1 MEITLTFGL
10 SFSLKH
16 SFQTQLYNHS
26 RRSWLNIADVCF
38 SLFDTISLSDWITL
52 YCLSLL
58 DMNFTRW
65 LIYTPLFFTLLLS
78 KVTKYPGSK
87 EQISRSRLS
96 KSEHCPQGKN
106 SKTHVCV
113 SLPRVHVN
121 EKTTASRGTNQRV
134 VFVHVLLN
142 WYSFLI
148 HYLPFKNFAVSCC
161 FSITQAPNTAEITFK
176 FVFSCFFTALYSHWK
191 SELI

>member
-52 YCLSLL
+52 YWLWLL

-78 KVTKYPGSK
+78 KVTKYPSSK

-96 KSEHCPQGKN
+96 KSTVLRVKTQKHMFVSHCHVFIWMKKQPQAEAQTKELFSYVFYWIGIHFLFI
-106 SKTHVCV
+106 TCH
-113 SLPRVHVN
+113 
-121 EKTTASRGTNQRV
+121 SRILQCAGL
-134 VFVHVLLN
+134 F
-142 WYSFLI
+142 
-148 HYLPFKNFAVSCC
+148 P
-161 FSITQAPNTAEITFK
+161 
-176 FVFSCFFTALYSHWK
+176 
-191 SELI
+191 

>member
-87 EQISRSRLS
+87 EQILRSRLS
-96 KSEHCPQGKN
+96 KS
-106 SKTHVCV
+106 TV
-113 SLPRVHVN
+113 PRVKTQKHMFVSHCHVFIWMKKQPQA
-121 EKTTASRGTNQRV
+121 EAQTKEFFSYVFYWIGIHFLFITCHSRILQC
-134 VFVHVLLN
+134 
-142 WYSFLI
+142 
-148 HYLPFKNFAVSCC
+148 A
-161 FSITQAPNTAEITFK
+161 
-176 FVFSCFFTALYSHWK
+176 ALFP
-191 SELI
+191 

>member
-96 KSEHCPQGKN
+96 KHKHCPQGKN
-106 SKTHVCV
+106 SKTHVRV
-113 SLPRVHVN
+113 SLPL
-121 EKTTASRGTNQRV
+121 
-134 VFVHVLLN
+134 FM
-142 WYSFLI
+142 
-148 HYLPFKNFAVSCC
+148 
-161 FSITQAPNTAEITFK
+161 SIKKQPQAEAQTKEL
-176 FVFSCFFTALYSHWK
+176 FSCMFYWIGIHFLFITCHSRILQCAALFP
-191 SELI
+191 

>member
-1 MEITLTFGL
+1 MKITLTFGL

-38 SLFDTISLSDWITL
+38 SL
-52 YCLSLL
+52 L
-58 DMNFTRW
+58 DMSFTRW

-78 KVTKYPGSK
+78 KLTKYPGSK

-142 WYSFLI
+142 WYSVLI
-148 HYLPFKNFAVSCC
+148 HYLPFKNFAVCC
-161 FSITQAPNTAEITFK
+161 SFSITQAPNTAEITFK
-176 FVFSCFFTALYSHWK
+176 FVFSCFFTALYSH
-191 SELI
+191 

>member
-26 RRSWLNIADVCF
+26 RHSWLNIADVCF

-87 EQISRSRLS
+87 EQISRSWLS

-106 SKTHVCV
+106 SKTRLCLIATCSCEWKNNRKQRHKPKSCFRTCSIELVFISY
-113 SLPRVHVN
+113 SLLAIQ
-121 EKTTASRGTNQRV
+121 EFCS
-134 VFVHVLLN
+134 VLLFFHN
-142 WYSFLI
+142 SSPEYSWNRF
-148 HYLPFKNFAVSCC
+148 
-161 FSITQAPNTAEITFK
+161 
-176 FVFSCFFTALYSHWK
+176 
-191 SELI
+191 